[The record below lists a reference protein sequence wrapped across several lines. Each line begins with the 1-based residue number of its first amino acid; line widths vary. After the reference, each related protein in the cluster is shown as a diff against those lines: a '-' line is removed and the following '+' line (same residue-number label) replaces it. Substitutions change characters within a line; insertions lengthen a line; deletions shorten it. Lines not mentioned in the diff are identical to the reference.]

1 MQRRRWMLMAA
12 VAVLLIAAAL
22 LWTKR
27 DTLAAWLGDDMAN
40 VRLSWLLNESGV
52 TQLDFGPTPDPAL
65 VTLGE
70 ALFFDKLLSGNRDIA
85 CATCHH
91 PALATAGGSPLSLAA
106 NPELAPRNVADL
118 FNRGSPEWTTLF
130 WDGRVTLSAGDGLDT
145 PAGDAL
151 PPLLQTA
158 LEAQAMF
165 PVIARN
171 EMRGFAGDHTA
182 AGQLNELA
190 APGDSEFT
198 VIWARLMERLLA
210 APGYVAL
217 FRAAYP
223 ATPVEELDFEH
234 AAVALA
240 AYEAAAFTFRDSPW
254 DRYLAGDRAAL
265 PAQARR
271 GALLFYGPAGCA
283 QCHSGNLL
291 TDQQFHN
298 IATPQLGPSQLGDE
312 RLDLGRFLETGQAA
326 DRYAFRTPPL
336 RNVTLTAPYMH
347 NGAYADLRAAVR
359 HHLNP
364 VGSLLIYDPATL
376 PATYQ
381 GAAHAGSEVTTDI
394 LETLDARLATPPV
407 LTDEQLADLMAFLTA
422 LTSPAAADLS
432 DLAPESVPSGLP
444 VGD

>member
-1 MQRRRWMLMAA
+1 MQRRIWVLVVVV
-12 VAVLLIAAAL
+12 VAVLLVAAAL
-22 LWTKR
+22 LGTQR
-27 DTLAAWLGDDMAN
+27 DTLAALLDDAIADA
-40 VRLSWLLNESGV
+40 RLSRLLNESGV

-65 VTLGE
+65 VALGE

-85 CATCHH
+85 CATCHP
-91 PALATAGGSPLSLAA
+91 PAPAAAGGLPLSLAA
-106 NPELAPRNVADL
+106 DSERAPRNVADL

-130 WDGRVTLSAGDGLDT
+130 WDGRVSLSADGLDT

-151 PPLLQTA
+151 PPLLETTLQ
-158 LEAQAMF
+158 AQAMF
-165 PVIARN
+165 PVIARE
-171 EMRGFAGDHTA
+171 EMRGFSGDHTA
-182 AGQLNELA
+182 DGQLNELA
-190 APGDSEFT
+190 TAGDTEFS
-198 VIWARLMERLLA
+198 VIWARLRQRLLA
-210 APGYVAL
+210 APGYVEL

-223 ATPVEELDFEH
+223 AVPTEQLGFEH

-265 PAQARR
+265 PEQARR
-271 GALLFYGPAGCA
+271 GALLFYGEAGCA

-298 IATPQLGPSQLGDE
+298 IGVPQISPSKRSDE

-364 VGSLLIYDPATL
+364 VGSLLIYDPTTL

-381 GAAHAGSEVTTDI
+381 ATSHAGSEVTTDI
-394 LETLDARLATPPV
+394 LETLDARLATPPM
-407 LTDEQLADLMAFLTA
+407 LTDEQLADLMAFLAA
-422 LTSPAAADLS
+422 LTSLAAAD
-432 DLAPESVPSGLP
+432 
-444 VGD
+444 